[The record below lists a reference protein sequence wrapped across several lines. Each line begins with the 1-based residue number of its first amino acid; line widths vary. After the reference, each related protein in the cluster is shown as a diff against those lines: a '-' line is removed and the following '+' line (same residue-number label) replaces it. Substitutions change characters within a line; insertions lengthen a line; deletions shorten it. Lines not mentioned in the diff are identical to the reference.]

1 MDNRLLV
8 LIDRAVLHSVPGITH
23 EGGLLFERAR
33 HRHYLI
39 RVKWYFCRGH
49 VLGLSSSSMPC
60 LSSLSS
66 LDTSLTTFII
76 ASFVQVDS
84 LSTRNPILHVSTYI
98 SQKNNNRRS
107 VVACR
112 AARQAQTVLMCRVVL
127 RAIMNAVG
135 FHYLRNAMYHRR
147 KHCAQ
152 YENKR
157 YA

>member
-33 HRHYLI
+33 HRRYLI

-112 AARQAQTVLMCRVVL
+112 AAAGTNGTNVQSGVASD
-127 RAIMNAVG
+127 
-135 FHYLRNAMYHRR
+135 
-147 KHCAQ
+147 
-152 YENKR
+152 YERGWFSLLTKCDVS
-157 YA
+157 